1 MSAATPFFLKSAAQQ
16 RGFFS
21 DGRPQIAVA
30 GKSNVGKSSFINMLA
45 NQKKLARTSDTPG
58 RTQLLNYFDF
68 GAFVLTDL
76 PGYGYAKVSR
86 SEKEK
91 WGELIESYLLNEPC
105 LARVICLADIRH
117 DPTEQDLQLA
127 EFLYFHRIPFSL
139 IATKA
144 DKLSKMQVGLHLK
157 RIAVKY
163 NVGPADVFAVSA
175 LKGTGRQQAL
185 TLLENA
191 AAVWGESQIAESE
204 QEVKSGLKPDENSL
218 DIC

>member
-1 MSAATPFFLKSAAQQ
+1 MKTFEPLFLKSAAN
-16 RGFFS
+16 RKGFFS

-45 NQKKLARTSDTPG
+45 NRKKLARTSNTPG

-68 GAFVLTDL
+68 GNFVLTDL

-86 SEKEK
+86 AEKEK

-127 EFLYFHRIPFSL
+127 EFLYYHRIPFNL

-144 DKLSKMQVGLHLK
+144 DKLSRMQVGLHLK

-163 NVGPADVFAVSA
+163 NVGTDDVFAVSA
-175 LKGTGRQQAL
+175 LTGAGRERAL
-185 TLLENA
+185 ELLEGA
-191 AAVWGESQIAESE
+191 AALWRERGSSESE
-204 QEVKSGLKPDENSL
+204 
-218 DIC
+218 